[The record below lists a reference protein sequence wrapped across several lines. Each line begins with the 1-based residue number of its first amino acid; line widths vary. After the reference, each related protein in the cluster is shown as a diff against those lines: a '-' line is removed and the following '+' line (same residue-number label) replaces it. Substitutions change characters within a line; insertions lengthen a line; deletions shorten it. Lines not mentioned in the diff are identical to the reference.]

1 VPYGSSMNP
10 AQKLIDNANC
20 ISLSLKG
27 LFMERELQSIFLKN
41 FDLVGDEKINAQ
53 LKLKN
58 LNWQLEKIA
67 QNLGVES

>member
-1 VPYGSSMNP
+1 MNP

-41 FDLVGDEKINAQ
+41 FDLAGDEKIDAQ
-53 LKLKN
+53 LRLKN
-58 LNWQLEKIA
+58 LNWKISRIA
-67 QNLGVES
+67 QKLGVES

>member
-1 VPYGSSMNP
+1 MNP

-41 FDLVGDEKINAQ
+41 FDLVGEEKVDAE
-53 LKLKN
+53 LKLSG
-58 LNWQLEKIA
+58 LNWQISRIA
-67 QNLGVES
+67 QKLGVAL

>member
-1 VPYGSSMNP
+1 MNH

-53 LKLKN
+53 LRLKN

>member
-1 VPYGSSMNP
+1 MNP

-41 FDLVGDEKINAQ
+41 FDLVGDEKIDAQ
-53 LKLKN
+53 LRLKN
-58 LNWQLEKIA
+58 LNWQISRIA
-67 QNLGVES
+67 QKLGVES